1 MRFGLDFQLETET
14 EPNRSVSIKK
24 TKLIRKFAVWFRF
37 RFFFFLQFSVLD
49 WFGFEHPS
57 IYIYMEFPLE
67 IH

>member
-24 TKLIRKFAVWFRF
+24 TKLIRKLAVWFGF
-37 RFFFFLQFSVLD
+37 RFFFFTVFRFGLVLNT
-49 WFGFEHPS
+49 PL
-57 IYIYMEFPLE
+57 YIYMEFPLE